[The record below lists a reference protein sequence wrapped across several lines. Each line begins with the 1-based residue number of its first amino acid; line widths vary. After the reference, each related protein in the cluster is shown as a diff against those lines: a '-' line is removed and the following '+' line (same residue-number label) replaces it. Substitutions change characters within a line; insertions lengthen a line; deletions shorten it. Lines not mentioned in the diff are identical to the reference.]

1 MEYIG
6 FNCEIFYIF
15 LYEII
20 GLYVIGGFFFY
31 LLVFFFNGFNIEM
44 WIIKLLEIFNII
56 KYILYMYLK
65 WIY

>member
-56 KYILYMYLK
+56 KYILYLK

>member
-20 GLYVIGGFFFY
+20 GLYVVCGFFFY

-56 KYILYMYLK
+56 KYILYLK

>member
-6 FNCEIFYIF
+6 FNCELFYIF

-56 KYILYMYLK
+56 KYILYLK

>member
-6 FNCEIFYIF
+6 FNCELFYIF

-20 GLYVIGGFFFY
+20 GLYVVCDFFFY

-56 KYILYMYLK
+56 KYILYLK